1 MAHVIKFKRSIVI
14 GRKPT
19 LADLQLGEMA
29 QNTADGILYMR
40 KGTGL
45 STDLIVPVSVEKGG
59 VSWQNNIEYVIG
71 DTVTDDNKL
80 WICNLDHTST
90 LSGIASQPTNPIS
103 TVWFLISDAN
113 SNNIDVSGWT
123 SPVSAALDSET
134 MDGINPVSPSN
145 PVDTGI
151 YKTVQEILEAT
162 DTFLT
167 DPGTI

>member
-19 LADLQLGEMA
+19 LADLQFGEMA

-45 STDLIVPVSVEKGG
+45 PTDVIVPVNREKGG
-59 VSWQNNIEYVIG
+59 VSWQNNIKYILG

-80 WICNLDHTST
+80 WICNIDHTST

-103 TVWFLISDAN
+103 TVWSLISDV
-113 SNNIDVSGWT
+113 DVSGWT
-123 SPVSAALDSET
+123 SPTSAALNSET
-134 MDGINPVSPSN
+134 DDGINPVSPGN
-145 PVDTGI
+145 PVASGI
-151 YKTVQEILEAT
+151 TKTLQEILEAT
-162 DTFLT
+162 DAFLT